1 MRTDSCDVAVIGAG
15 PYGLA
20 TGAYLKS
27 ANITTRVFGDAMSF
41 WRGNMPKGMKLRSPW
56 RASHIADPTRE
67 HSLDHY
73 ATTHGIP
80 RTENLPV
87 ADFVRYGEWFQ
98 RRVIPDLDKRMIK
111 TISPGPKGFRLVL
124 EDGDTVDAMRVVIAM
139 GLTNQAFRPAQFDG
153 ISRSLVSH
161 SSEAV
166 NPDEFRGRRIAVIGR
181 GQSACESAVL
191 LHEAGAEVELI
202 CRGDV
207 YWIGSENPDVK
218 HGDDLKWWLREALAA
233 PSAIG
238 PFPLSW
244 LVEFP
249 GILRR
254 LPPHMR
260 SRINIRSLRPA
271 ATAWLRPRAEGMRIN
286 AGRIVVEA
294 RAQGAKIALRLDDRS
309 VSIVDHTVLATGYRV
324 DVGKLG
330 IIAPELLQRIN
341 CTAGFPALSK
351 GFESTLPGIHFVGSP
366 AVGSFG
372 PLPRFV
378 AGAGYAARCVTRAV
392 LANRQVLD
400 PRLPRSDAAATLMP
414 SLQ

>member
-27 ANITTRVFGDAMSF
+27 ANISTRVFGDAMSF

-73 ATTHGIP
+73 ATTHGVP

-98 RRVIPDLDKRMIK
+98 RRVIPDLDKRMVK

-124 EDGDTVDAMRVVIAM
+124 EDGDAVDAMRVVIAT
-139 GLTNQAFRPAQFDG
+139 GLTNQAFRPAQFAG
-153 ISRSLVSH
+153 MPRSLVSH

-166 NPDEFRGRRIAVIGR
+166 NPDEFRGRRVAVIGR

-207 YWIGSENPDVK
+207 HWIGSENPDVK
-218 HGDDLKWWLREALAA
+218 HGDDLKWWFREALAA

-254 LPPHMR
+254 LSPGMR

-286 AGRIVVEA
+286 AGRSVVEA
-294 RAQGAKIALRLDDRS
+294 RAQGGKVALQLDDRS
-309 VSIVDHTVLATGYRV
+309 VSIVDHTVLATGYRM

-341 CTAGFPALSK
+341 GTAGFPALSK

-392 LANRQVLD
+392 LPNRQVLD